1 MQALKV
7 TFHLRRPVVE
17 QDDRPLHLDALLTA
31 GRARQ
36 LELAGDEDAW
46 TNALDL
52 SSLLAREQDIWK
64 ASWLF
69 AQSDRQRE
77 SVVEQHILV
86 RRSGS
91 MGGYYEAL
99 AAGHYTHNAKDS
111 WTLNS
116 GSGPFKAFMLPLN
129 VRHVL
134 SYTAWAVG
142 DAQEITQTLSH
153 IKSIGKVRR
162 NGYGEID
169 CVEIESAP
177 AEEAEHWRL
186 RTLREGMTPLDGM
199 PYAQTYSTV
208 TAPYWQRAN
217 RVAAIEPIGVL

>member
-52 SSLLAREQDIWK
+52 SGLLEREQDVWK

-69 AQSDRQRE
+69 GQADGRRD

-86 RRSGS
+86 RRSAQAGN
-91 MGGYYEAL
+91 YYEAL
-99 AAGHYTHNAKDS
+99 AAGHFDHKAKDTWS
-111 WTLNS
+111 LDS
-116 GSGPFKAFMLPLN
+116 GSGPYKGFMLPLN
-129 VRHVL
+129 VRHIL
-134 SYTAWAVG
+134 TYTAWAVG
-142 DAQEITQTLSH
+142 NADAILETLAH
-153 IKSIGKVRR
+153 VKSIGKVRR
-162 NGYGEID
+162 NGYGQID
-169 CVEIESAP
+169 CVKITPAP
-177 AEEAEHWRL
+177 AGEAEHWRL

-199 PYAQTYSTV
+199 PYAPTQATV
-208 TAPYWQRAN
+208 TAPYWQRTA
-217 RVAAIEPIGVL
+217 RVAAIEPIGIL